1 MRHSFFA
8 RVWRHQVGAKKGE
21 GGMRVTDGR
30 KKRYDI
36 VSQCAGVN
44 IVAGIL
50 MAAMDYEWT
59 CRRVI
64 LALGKK
70 SAPDIKDDFGEKM
83 WSGQELVEAW
93 RAEIEGEITLPLLFD
108 QWASERLTS
117 YVSWE
122 DIVWA
127 YQCRNR
133 LVHGAWLG
141 ISRQEGGRVINIL
154 EKACDVLSAYAKEN
168 KVKLTDILR
177 RGKRT
182 EERKASPSKTL
193 PGTHDGEIR
202 LEGVRYKTDAFLA
215 ATTRNI
221 SVKKGLTAAK
231 AIKIHDALKH
241 YAWSNMRSFDDA
253 CDDKGGKLAVAQSVK
268 TAGGKNRKEKNS

>member
-1 MRHSFFA
+1 
-8 RVWRHQVGAKKGE
+8 
-21 GGMRVTDGR
+21 MRVTDGR

-36 VSQCAGVN
+36 VSQCAGVD
-44 IVAGIL
+44 IVTGIL
-50 MAAMDYEWT
+50 MVAIDYEWT
-59 CRRVI
+59 CRRAI
-64 LALGKK
+64 LALGKRT
-70 SAPDIKDDFGEKM
+70 APDIRDDFDEKK
-83 WSGQELVEAW
+83 WSGQELADAW
-93 RAEIEGEITLPLLFD
+93 RAEIGGEITLPLLFD

-127 YQCRNR
+127 YQCRSQ
-133 LVHGAWLG
+133 LVHGARLG
-141 ISRQEGGRVINIL
+141 ISRQEGENVINIF

-182 EERKASPSKTL
+182 KERKTSPSKKL

-202 LEGVRYKTDAFLA
+202 FEGVRYKEDGFL
-215 ATTRNI
+215 TQTIRNI

-241 YAWSNMRSFDDA
+241 YAWSNMRTFDDA